1 MGQRM
6 RHGTIAGV
14 GAMVIAGLVIPSV
27 PASAVSA
34 PLPVGAPTAGYSVD
48 GSGNNTGRPS
58 WGAAGIALLRGA
70 RAAYGDRVSTPAGAS
85 RPSARAVSNA
95 VSKQTVSI
103 VNDRGMSDFIY
114 VWGQFLDH
122 DINLTTTGTEK
133 LPISVPTGD
142 PSFDPNSTGTK
153 TISFTRSV
161 AAAGT
166 GTSTL
171 NPRQQTDSV
180 TAFIDGSQ
188 VYGSDAARASA
199 LRSFS
204 GGRLRT
210 SAGDMLPYNT
220 TGLANAN
227 DSHLL
232 PDTSLFV
239 AGDIRANENPDL
251 IALQTLFMREHNR
264 LAAAAQAMNP
274 RWTDEMLYQSA
285 RRVVIAELQ
294 AITFNEFLPTL
305 LGRQAVVPYAG
316 YRSGLNPSITNEF
329 ATAAYRFGHSLLDSE
344 IGRLNDDGTSV
355 PAGELSLMESFFNA
369 GVFDVTLPNHEGDI
383 DPFLKAIASGN
394 SQEVDLKVIDDVRD
408 FLFGAPGQ
416 GGFDLAA
423 LNIQR
428 GRDHGLADYNST
440 RAAYGLPK
448 VTTFGQIT
456 PDVAVQQQ
464 LRTLYG
470 SVDNIDLWVGGL
482 AEMHAPGASVGPLFQ
497 RILTDQFTRLRD
509 GDRGWFERSFAGN
522 DLGQIRGTH
531 LSDVIKRN
539 TSLTNLQSNV
549 FVWTGSVTG

>member
-6 RHGTIAGV
+6 RHGAIGAV
-14 GAMVIAGLVIPSV
+14 GAMVIAGLVIPA
-27 PASAVSA
+27 ASAGAAPA
-34 PLPVGAPTAGYSVD
+34 PLPTGAPTAGYSVD
-48 GSGNNTGRPS
+48 GSGNNAGRPT
-58 WGAAGIALLRGA
+58 WGAAGIALVRVA
-70 RAAYGDRVSTPAGAS
+70 RAAYGDRVSTPAGSS

-95 VSKQTVSI
+95 VSRQTVSV
-103 VNDRGMSDFIY
+103 VNDRGLSDFIY

-122 DINLTTTGTEK
+122 DINLTTTGTER
-133 LPISVPTGD
+133 LPISVPIGD
-142 PSFDPNSTGTK
+142 PSFDPASTGTK

-161 AAAGT
+161 VATGT
-166 GTSTL
+166 GTSAL

-188 VYGSDAARASA
+188 VYGSDAARANA
-199 LRSFS
+199 LRAFS
-204 GGRLRT
+204 GGQLRS
-210 SAGDMLPYNT
+210 SAGGMLPYNT
-220 TGLANAN
+220 GGLANAN

-232 PDTSLFV
+232 PDSELFL
-239 AGDIRANENPDL
+239 AGDVRANENPDL

-264 LAAAAQAMNP
+264 LAAAAQARNP
-274 RWTDEMLYQSA
+274 GWTDEMLYQSA
-285 RRVVIAELQ
+285 RRVVIGELQ
-294 AITFNEFLPTL
+294 AITFNEFLPAL
-305 LGRQAVVPYAG
+305 LGRQAIPAYSG
-316 YRSGLNPSITNEF
+316 YRSGLDPSITNEF
-329 ATAAYRFGHSLLDSE
+329 ATAAFRFGHSLLDSE
-344 IGRLNDDGTSV
+344 IGRLNNDGTEV
-355 PAGELSLMESFFNA
+355 PAGGMSLMESFFNA
-369 GVFDVTLPNHEGDI
+369 AVFDVTLANHEGDI
-383 DPFLKAIASGN
+383 DPFHKAIASGN

-464 LRTLYG
+464 LRALYG
-470 SVDNIDLWVGGL
+470 SVDAIDLWVGGL
-482 AEMHAPGASVGPLFQ
+482 AERHASGSSVGPLFQ
-497 RILTDQFTRLRD
+497 RIITDQFMRLRD
-509 GDRGWFERSFAGN
+509 GDRGWFERTFAGN
-522 DLGQIRGTH
+522 DLGQLRGTH
-531 LSDVIKRN
+531 LADVIKRN